1 MHVHRPMDPAPPR
14 ATFAHMHTHTH
25 TRKISHKLIHSIWN
39 LGSRGDLGVQTRIL
53 CRGLREAGGDCYG
66 RRLCV
71 GTAYPILTGPS
82 PLWSPP
88 RLQPAV
94 WTWVGFGYS
103 FSHPLPWKNGPI
115 QAACSLTQAACNPL
129 PPRAQGPESLGCH
142 FIAVPGEEVS
152 VFTMC
157 KEDMGPMS
165 HGPPAPVGP
174 THGEVSLSPPLPCC
188 HPLPSL
194 TCGSWCLAGRALRAA
209 RSPAAWQR
217 VWYQEEPFSL

>member
-1 MHVHRPMDPAPPR
+1 MVTGQSRWQERRGITLSSQCAQACICMHQHVHVCMGMHTRAGRHTGTHTCMHVHRPRAP
-14 ATFAHMHTHTH
+14 TCHMFAHMHTHTH
-25 TRKISHKLIHSIWN
+25 ARLATELIHSIWN
-39 LGSRGDLGVQTRIL
+39 LGLRGDLGVQTRIL
-53 CRGLREAGGDCYG
+53 CRGLREAGGDCRG

-94 WTWVGFGYS
+94 CTWVGFGYS

-142 FIAVPGEEVS
+142 FIAVPGRRS
-152 VFTMC
+152 QFSQRAKRTWAPGP
-157 KEDMGPMS
+157 MGP
-165 HGPPAPVGP
+165 
-174 THGEVSLSPPLPCC
+174 LPLWVP
-188 HPLPSL
+188 HV
-194 TCGSWCLAGRALRAA
+194 A
-209 RSPAAWQR
+209 RCP
-217 VWYQEEPFSL
+217 